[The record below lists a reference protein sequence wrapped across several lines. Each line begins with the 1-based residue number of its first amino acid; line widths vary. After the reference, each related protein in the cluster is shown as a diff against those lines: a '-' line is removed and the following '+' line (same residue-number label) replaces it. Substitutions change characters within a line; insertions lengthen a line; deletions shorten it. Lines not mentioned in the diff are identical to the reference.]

1 MLDQKRHANL
11 LTVFPLLKPLL
22 QSRSFQPGMMLLT
35 LFVFTLVI
43 LTGLFGTPVGS
54 RNFGII
60 FVWIVWWG
68 LLIVLLVPFLGR
80 FWCSICPIP
89 APGEWLQ
96 RRNIVTKR
104 LPKLRTLNKRWP
116 RRLKNMW
123 LQNFGFL
130 GVALFSVIILTRPEV
145 SAWLLLTFI
154 LLGVVLSMLYKN
166 RIFCR
171 YVCPVGGF
179 IGLYS
184 MVSPL
189 EVRVNDPNVC
199 LTHSSKDC
207 LTGNEYGYGCPWMV
221 YPGTLNRNIDCGMC
235 MECLK
240 TCPKNNIALNVR
252 PFGTDLTVQKEH
264 RLDEAYKAFIM
275 LACALVY
282 SVVLLGP
289 WGELKNAANMRSI
302 PHWLVY
308 ATGFLTFVLV
318 MVPGVFGVFS
328 TLSWLLMKRTRSLRQ
343 VFVDFAY
350 TLVPMGLAAWVA
362 FSLGFVLINGSYAI
376 SVLSDPFGW
385 GWNLFGTANASWTPA
400 PPQLIAFLHTGVL
413 VAGLLFSVQ
422 TGYKIARQQVRL
434 HREAFTVMLPNSLFL
449 TLVTFAFMW
458 LYLG

>member
-1 MLDQKRHANL
+1 MQKQKPTLDL
-11 LTVFPLLKPLL
+11 LTIVPLLKRLL
-22 QSRSFQPGMMLLT
+22 KSRTFQPGMMLLT
-35 LFVFTLVI
+35 LFVFVLVI
-43 LTGLFGTPVGS
+43 LTGLFGTPAGS

-68 LLIVLLVPFLGR
+68 LLIILLVPFMGR

-89 APGEWLQ
+89 GPGEWLQ
-96 RRNIVTKR
+96 RRNIITKR

-116 RRLKNMW
+116 RQLKNMW

-130 GVALFSVIILTRPEV
+130 GVALFSVIILTQPQV
-145 SAWLLLTFI
+145 TGWLLLGFI
-154 LLGVVLSMLYKN
+154 LLGVVLSVFYKN
-166 RIFCR
+166 RVFCR

-189 EVRVNDPNVC
+189 EVRINDPDVC
-199 LTHSSKDC
+199 RTHTTKDC
-207 LTGNEYGYGCPWMV
+207 VTGNENGYGCPWMV
-221 YPGTLNRNIDCGMC
+221 YPGKLDRNIDCGMC

-240 TCPKNNIALNVR
+240 TCPKNNITLNLR
-252 PFGTDLTVQKEH
+252 PFGTDLTVQKKH

-289 WGELKNAANMRSI
+289 WGELKNAANMQSL
-302 PHWLVY
+302 PQWLMY
-308 ATGFLTFVLV
+308 ATGFLTFVLII
-318 MVPGVFGVFS
+318 VPGVFGVF
-328 TLSWLLMKRTRSLRQ
+328 TAASWLLIKRTLPLRQ
-343 VFVDFAY
+343 VFVGFTY
-350 TLVPMGLAAWVA
+350 TLIPMGLAAWVA
-362 FSLGFVLINGSYAI
+362 FSLGFVLVNGSYAF

-385 GWNLFGTANASWTPA
+385 GWNLFGTADTPWSPA
-400 PPQLIAFLHTGVL
+400 MPQIIGFLQTGVL

-422 TGYKIARQQVRL
+422 TAYKIARQHNRTHRL
-434 HREAFTVMLPNSLFL
+434 AFIAMLPISTFL
-449 TLVTFAFMW
+449 ALTTLIFIG

>member
-1 MLDQKRHANL
+1 
-11 LTVFPLLKPLL
+11 
-22 QSRSFQPGMMLLT
+22 
-35 LFVFTLVI
+35 
-43 LTGLFGTPVGS
+43 LFGTPAGS

-68 LLIVLLVPFLGR
+68 LLIILLVPFMGR

-89 APGEWLQ
+89 GPGEWLQ
-96 RRNIVTKR
+96 RRNIITKR

-116 RRLKNMW
+116 RQLKNMW

-130 GVALFSVIILTRPEV
+130 GVALFSVIILMQPQVTG
-145 SAWLLLTFI
+145 WLLLGFI
-154 LLGVVLSMLYKN
+154 LLGVVLSVFYKN
-166 RIFCR
+166 RVFCR

-189 EVRVNDPNVC
+189 EVRINDPDVC
-199 LTHSSKDC
+199 RTHTTKDC
-207 LTGNEYGYGCPWMV
+207 MTGNENGYGCPWMV
-221 YPGTLNRNIDCGMC
+221 YPGKLERNIDCGMC

-240 TCPKNNIALNVR
+240 TCPKNNIALNLR
-252 PFGTDLTVQKEH
+252 PFGTDLTIQKEH

-289 WGELKNAANMRSI
+289 WGELKNAANMQSL
-302 PHWLVY
+302 PQWLMY
-308 ATGFLTFVLV
+308 ATGFLTFVLLI
-318 MVPGVFGVFS
+318 VPGVFGAFS
-328 TLSWLLMKRTRSLRQ
+328 AASWLVIKRARPLQQ
-343 VFVDFAY
+343 VFVGFTY

-362 FSLGFVLINGSYAI
+362 FSLGFVLVNGSYAF

-385 GWNLFGTANASWTPA
+385 GWNLFGTADTPWSPA
-400 PPQLIAFLHTGVL
+400 MPQIIGFLQTGVL

-422 TGYKIARQQVRL
+422 TAYKIARQHTRTHPL
-434 HREAFTVMLPNSLFL
+434 AFIAMLPISTFL
-449 TLVTFAFMW
+449 ALTTLIFIG

>member
-1 MLDQKRHANL
+1 MLHQKRHMNL
-11 LTVFPLLKPLL
+11 LTAASPLRRLL
-22 QSRSFQPGMMLLT
+22 RSRACQPAMMLVT

-43 LTGLFGTPVGS
+43 LTGFLGTPAGN

-68 LLIVLLVPFLGR
+68 LLIIVLVPFMGR

-89 APGEWLQ
+89 APGEWIQ
-96 RRNIVTKR
+96 RRNIITGR
-104 LPKLRTLNKRWP
+104 IPHLRALNKRWP
-116 RRLKNMW
+116 RRFKNMW

-130 GVALFSVIILTRPEV
+130 GVALFSVIILTRPVV
-145 SAWLLLTFI
+145 SAWLLLGFI
-154 LLGVVLSMLYKN
+154 LLGVALSVFYKN
-166 RIFCR
+166 RVFCR

-184 MVSPL
+184 LVSPL
-189 EVRVNDPNVC
+189 EVRVKDPEVC
-199 LTHSSKDC
+199 RTHPTKDC
-207 LTGNEYGYGCPWMV
+207 VTGNEHGYGCPWMV
-221 YPGTLNRNIDCGMC
+221 YPGKLNRNIDCGMC

-252 PFGTDLTVQKEH
+252 PFGADLSVQKEY

-282 SVVLLGP
+282 STVLLGP
-289 WGELKNAANMRSI
+289 WGWLKNWANMESLS
-302 PHWLVY
+302 HWLIY

-318 MVPGVFGVFS
+318 FIPGLFGLSCAV
-328 TLSWLLMKRTRSLRQ
+328 SWLLMKREKPLRQ
-343 VFVDFAY
+343 VFVSFSY
-350 TLVPMGLAAWVA
+350 TLVPMGLAAWIA
-362 FSLGFVLINGSYAI
+362 FSLGFVLVNGSYAV

-385 GWNLFGTANASWTPA
+385 GWNLFNTADAAWTPA
-400 PPQLIAFLHTGVL
+400 PPQLTAFLQTGIL

-422 TGYKIARQQVRL
+422 AAYRIARQQIHQHRL
-434 HREAFTVMLPNSLFL
+434 AFTAMLPNSTFL
-449 TLVTFAFMW
+449 TLTTLSFLW